1 MSCGPQTQL
10 NFAESHVGG
19 EAHIPGGQGGGAMS
33 RLDRSASVTESLPL
47 MPASTWTLLSFSAAE
62 VCLLPMAVSSSGRV
76 LLQLLLLGCEHGLQ
90 LVDLVELVDLHFF
103 LVGESRPV
111 SRRFGGL
118 AIRARARRFVASGSA
133 RAPLA
138 SRGGRSK
145 GLGGG
150 GHESRRHRAV
160 VSARAS

>member
-1 MSCGPQTQL
+1 
-10 NFAESHVGG
+10 
-19 EAHIPGGQGGGAMS
+19 MS
-33 RLDRSASVTESLPL
+33 RLDRSASVTESVPL
-47 MPASTWTLLSFSAAE
+47 MPASTWLLLSFSAAE
-62 VCLLPMAVSSSGRV
+62 VCLLRMSVSSSGRV
-76 LLQLLLLGCEHGLQ
+76 RLRLLLGCEHSLQ